1 MTHVLQQTCQHVHD
15 ITQAHSPCVMSIQLL
30 LPFLSCEDYMLSI
43 FDDNNIPNIKVWSK
57 LHLVLALRKVAN
69 NPKERVVHGSKAA
82 IV

>member
-1 MTHVLQQTCQHVHD
+1 
-15 ITQAHSPCVMSIQLL
+15 
-30 LPFLSCEDYMLSI
+30 MLGI

-57 LHLVLALRKVAN
+57 LHFVLALRKVAN